1 MAAVRFGTDGIRGVA
16 GASLTSEIAYAL
28 GAALAAHYQ
37 AGNILI
43 GRDTRPS
50 GPGLS
55 AALAAGIRSGGATPI
70 NLGVIPTPGLAA
82 VVAAD
87 AEVACGVLVTASHN
101 PAEYNGLKVIGRDG
115 RKVPDALERELERM
129 IDERLAAA
137 SEAGAGADSA
147 SADSATATDAHDDAR
162 GAAYAARYA
171 RHLAL
176 VAASATPNR
185 AAAGIRVV
193 LDASNGAGTPFA
205 EAALS
210 ATGAAVDGMAM
221 GEGLINDGV
230 GATSP
235 AALGRRVVELGADL
249 GIALDGDADRC
260 AVVDERGV
268 LIDGDV
274 VIGLIALDRK
284 RRALPGSERVVA
296 TILTNSGVE
305 RQLRDAGI
313 TLQRTPVG
321 DRHIAEVLT
330 LGSPGFG
337 GEKSGHLLFPEH
349 APTGDGL
356 ISAIELFALL
366 VRSGGPLSALAAT
379 LPLDPQVQRE
389 ISVREG
395 EAEWLLSD
403 PRMSSAIRDAERQL
417 AAGGGRL
424 VVRASGT
431 EPLLRVMGEGPD
443 ETLVT
448 SVVDAILAAGSA
460 LLAERR

>member
-16 GASLTSEIAYAL
+16 GVSLTSEVAYAL
-28 GAALAAHYQ
+28 GAALAAHYP

-87 AEVACGVLVTASHN
+87 AEVACGVVVTASHN

-137 SEAGAGADSA
+137 SADSA
-147 SADSATATDAHDDAR
+147 SADSASATDARDDAR

-171 RHLAL
+171 AQLAL
-176 VAASATPNR
+176 VAAAATPNR
-185 AAAGIRVV
+185 AAAGIRAV

-210 ATGAAVDGMAM
+210 ATGATVDGMAM

-330 LGSPGFG
+330 PGRPGFG

-356 ISAIELFALL
+356 ISAIELIALL

-395 EAEWLLSD
+395 EAEWLLSN

-417 AAGGGRL
+417 TAGGGRL

-448 SVVDAILAAGSA
+448 SVVDAILASGSA

>member
-28 GAALAAHYQ
+28 GAALAAHYP

-87 AEVACGVLVTASHN
+87 AEVACGVVVTASHN

-137 SEAGAGADSA
+137 SADGASADSA
-147 SADSATATDAHDDAR
+147 SAKDARDDAR
-162 GAAYAARYA
+162 GAAYAARYTA
-171 RHLAL
+171 QLAL
-176 VAASATPNR
+176 VAAVATPNR

-210 ATGAAVDGMAM
+210 ATGATVDGMAM

-305 RQLRDAGI
+305 RQLREAGI

-356 ISAIELFALL
+356 ISAIELIALL

>member
-16 GASLTSEIAYAL
+16 GVSLTSEVAYAV
-28 GAALAAHYQ
+28 GAALAAQYP

-87 AEVACGVLVTASHN
+87 AEVACGVVVTASHN

-129 IDERLAAA
+129 IDERRAAA
-137 SEAGAGADSA
+137 SADGARADAA
-147 SADSATATDAHDDAR
+147 SATDARDDAR

-171 RHLAL
+171 AQLAL
-176 VAASATPNR
+176 VAATATPNR

-210 ATGAAVDGMAM
+210 ATGATVDGMAM

-330 LGSPGFG
+330 PGRPGFG

-356 ISAIELFALL
+356 ISAIELIALL

-395 EAEWLLSD
+395 EAEWLLSN
-403 PRMSSAIRDAERQL
+403 PRMSSAIRVAERQL

-448 SVVDAILAAGSA
+448 SVVDAILTAGSA

>member
-16 GASLTSEIAYAL
+16 GVSLTSEVAYAL
-28 GAALAAHYQ
+28 GAALAAHYP

-55 AALAAGIRSGGATPI
+55 AALAAGILSGGATPI

-87 AEVACGVLVTASHN
+87 PEVACGVVVTASHN

-137 SEAGAGADSA
+137 SSDAA
-147 SADSATATDAHDDAR
+147 SADTAHATDARDDAR

-171 RHLAL
+171 AQLAL
-176 VAASATPNR
+176 VAAAATPNR
-185 AAAGIRVV
+185 AAAGLRAV

-205 EAALS
+205 QAALS
-210 ATGAAVDGMAM
+210 ATGATVDGMAM
-221 GEGLINDGV
+221 GEGLINDRV
-230 GATSP
+230 GAAAP

-260 AVVDERGV
+260 AVVDEHGV

-305 RQLRDAGI
+305 RQLREAGI

-321 DRHIAEVLT
+321 DRHIAEALT
-330 LGSPGFG
+330 KGRPGFG
-337 GEKSGHLLFPEH
+337 GEKSGHLLFAEH

-356 ISAIELFALL
+356 ISAIELIALL

-389 ISVREG
+389 ISVRDG
-395 EAEWLLSD
+395 EAEWLLSSS
-403 PRMSSAIRDAERQL
+403 RMSSAIRDAEQQL
-417 AAGGGRL
+417 AAAGGRL
-424 VVRASGT
+424 VVRPSGT

-443 ETLVT
+443 EVLVK
-448 SVVDAILAAGSA
+448 SVVDAILAVGST

>member
-16 GASLTSEIAYAL
+16 GVSLTSEVAYAL
-28 GAALAAHYQ
+28 GAALAAHYP

-50 GPGLS
+50 GPELS

-70 NLGVIPTPGLAA
+70 DLGVIPTPGLAA

-87 AEVACGVLVTASHN
+87 AEVACGVVVTASHN

-129 IDERLAAA
+129 IDERLATANADVA
-137 SEAGAGADSA
+137 S
-147 SADSATATDAHDDAR
+147 ATDARDDAR
-162 GAAYAARYA
+162 GSAYAARYA
-171 RHLAL
+171 AQLAL
-176 VAASATPNR
+176 VAAAATPNR
-185 AAAGIRVV
+185 AASGIRVV

-210 ATGAAVDGMAM
+210 ATGATVDGMAM

-330 LGSPGFG
+330 LGRPGFG

-356 ISAIELFALL
+356 ISAIELIALL

-448 SVVDAILAAGSA
+448 SVVDAILTAGSA

>member
-16 GASLTSEIAYAL
+16 GVSLTSEVAYAL
-28 GAALAAHYQ
+28 GAALAAHYP

-87 AEVACGVLVTASHN
+87 AEVACGVVVTASHN

-137 SEAGAGADSA
+137 SADVA
-147 SADSATATDAHDDAR
+147 SADVASATDARDDAR
-162 GAAYAARYA
+162 GAAYASRYA
-171 RHLAL
+171 AQLAL
-176 VAASATPNR
+176 VAAAATPNR
-185 AAAGIRVV
+185 AAAGIRAV

-210 ATGAAVDGMAM
+210 ATGATVDGMAM

-235 AALGRRVVELGADL
+235 AALGRRVVGLGADL

-330 LGSPGFG
+330 PGRPGFG

-356 ISAIELFALL
+356 ISAIELIALL

-448 SVVDAILAAGSA
+448 SVVDAILTAGSA

>member
-16 GASLTSEIAYAL
+16 GVSLTSEVAYAL
-28 GAALAAHYQ
+28 GAALAAHYP

-50 GPGLS
+50 GPELS

-87 AEVACGVLVTASHN
+87 ADVACGVVVTASHN

-137 SEAGAGADSA
+137 SADVA
-147 SADSATATDAHDDAR
+147 SADAASATDARDDAR

-171 RHLAL
+171 AQLAL
-176 VAASATPNR
+176 VAAAATPNL
-185 AAAGIRVV
+185 AAAGIRVL
-193 LDASNGAGTPFA
+193 LDGSNGAGTPFA

-210 ATGAAVDGMAM
+210 ATGATVDGMAM

-330 LGSPGFG
+330 PGRPGFG

-356 ISAIELFALL
+356 ISAIELIALL
-366 VRSGGPLSALAAT
+366 VRSGGPLSALVAT

-403 PRMSSAIRDAERQL
+403 PRMSSAIRDAEGQL
-417 AAGGGRL
+417 TAGGGRL

-448 SVVDAILAAGSA
+448 SVVDAILTAGSA

>member
-16 GASLTSEIAYAL
+16 GVSLTSEVAYAL
-28 GAALAAHYQ
+28 GAALAAHYP

-50 GPGLS
+50 GPELS

-87 AEVACGVLVTASHN
+87 AEVACGVVVTASHN

-129 IDERLAAA
+129 INERLAAA
-137 SEAGAGADSA
+137 SADGA
-147 SADSATATDAHDDAR
+147 SADAASATDARDDAR
-162 GAAYAARYA
+162 GAAYASRYA
-171 RHLAL
+171 AQLAL
-176 VAASATPNR
+176 VAAAATPNR

-210 ATGAAVDGMAM
+210 ATGATVDGMAM

-235 AALGRRVVELGADL
+235 AALGRRVVERGADL

-330 LGSPGFG
+330 LGRPGFG

-356 ISAIELFALL
+356 ISAIELIALL
-366 VRSGGPLSALAAT
+366 VRSGGPLSALVAT

-448 SVVDAILAAGSA
+448 SVVDAILTAGSA

>member
-16 GASLTSEIAYAL
+16 GVSLTSEIAYAL
-28 GAALAAHYQ
+28 GAALAVHYP
-37 AGNILI
+37 AGTILI

-87 AEVACGVLVTASHN
+87 AEVACGVVVTASHN

-129 IDERLAAA
+129 IDERLVAAN
-137 SEAGAGADSA
+137 ADA
-147 SADSATATDAHDDAR
+147 AHLADARDDAR

-171 RHLAL
+171 AQLVQ
-176 VAASATPNR
+176 VAAAATPNR

-210 ATGAAVDGMAM
+210 ATGATVDGMAM

-330 LGSPGFG
+330 LGRPGFG

-356 ISAIELFALL
+356 ISAIELIALL

-389 ISVREG
+389 ISVRDG
-395 EAEWLLSD
+395 EAEWLLSN
-403 PRMSSAIRDAERQL
+403 PRMSSAIRDAEQQL

-424 VVRASGT
+424 VVRPSGT

-460 LLAERR
+460 LLAERG

>member
-16 GASLTSEIAYAL
+16 GVSLTSEVAYAL
-28 GAALAAHYQ
+28 GAALAAHYP

-87 AEVACGVLVTASHN
+87 AEVACGVVVTASHN

-129 IDERLAAA
+129 IDERLAAV
-137 SEAGAGADSA
+137 SADSA
-147 SADSATATDAHDDAR
+147 SADSASATDARDDAR
-162 GAAYAARYA
+162 GAAYAARYTA
-171 RHLAL
+171 QLAL
-176 VAASATPNR
+176 VAAVATPNR

-210 ATGAAVDGMAM
+210 ATGATVDGMAM

-330 LGSPGFG
+330 PGRPGFG

-356 ISAIELFALL
+356 ISAIELIALL

-395 EAEWLLSD
+395 EAEWLLSN

-448 SVVDAILAAGSA
+448 SVVDAILTAGSA

>member
-16 GASLTSEIAYAL
+16 GASLTSETAYAL
-28 GAALAAHYQ
+28 GAALAAHYP
-37 AGNILI
+37 AGTILI

-50 GPGLS
+50 GPELS

-87 AEVACGVLVTASHN
+87 AVVACGVVVTASHN

-137 SEAGAGADSA
+137 NVGVA
-147 SADSATATDAHDDAR
+147 SVDAASATDASDDAR
-162 GAAYAARYA
+162 GAAFAARYVA
-171 RHLAL
+171 QLAL
-176 VAASATPNR
+176 VAAVATPNR

-210 ATGAAVDGMAM
+210 ATGATVDGMAM

-235 AALGRRVVELGADL
+235 AALGRRVVGLGADL

-305 RQLRDAGI
+305 RRLRDGGI

-321 DRHIAEVLT
+321 DRHIAEVLAP
-330 LGSPGFG
+330 GRPGFG

-356 ISAIELFALL
+356 ISAIELIALL

-389 ISVREG
+389 ISVQEG
-395 EAEWLLSD
+395 EAEWLLSN
-403 PRMSSAIRDAERQL
+403 PRMSSVIRDAEQQL

-448 SVVDAILAAGSA
+448 SVVDAILTAGSA

>member
-16 GASLTSEIAYAL
+16 GVSLTSEVAYAL
-28 GAALAAHYQ
+28 GAALAAHYP

-87 AEVACGVLVTASHN
+87 AEVACGVVVTASHN

-137 SEAGAGADSA
+137 SADSA
-147 SADSATATDAHDDAR
+147 SADSASATDARDDAR
-162 GAAYAARYA
+162 GAAYAARYTA
-171 RHLAL
+171 QLAL
-176 VAASATPNR
+176 VAAVATPNR

-210 ATGAAVDGMAM
+210 ATGATVDGMAM

-330 LGSPGFG
+330 PGRPGFG

-356 ISAIELFALL
+356 ISAIELIALL

-395 EAEWLLSD
+395 EAEWLLSN

-417 AAGGGRL
+417 TAGGGRL

-443 ETLVT
+443 EARVT
-448 SVVDAILAAGSA
+448 SVVDAILTAGSA

>member
-16 GASLTSEIAYAL
+16 GVSLTSEVAYAL
-28 GAALAAHYQ
+28 GAALAAHYP

-50 GPGLS
+50 GPELS

-87 AEVACGVLVTASHN
+87 AEVACGVVVTASHN

-137 SEAGAGADSA
+137 SADVA
-147 SADSATATDAHDDAR
+147 SADAASATDARDDAR
-162 GAAYAARYA
+162 GAAYASRYA
-171 RHLAL
+171 AQLAL
-176 VAASATPNR
+176 VAAAATPNR
-185 AAAGIRVV
+185 AAAGIRAV

-210 ATGAAVDGMAM
+210 ATGATVDGMAM

-235 AALGRRVVELGADL
+235 AALGRRVVERGSDL

-330 LGSPGFG
+330 PGRPGFG

-356 ISAIELFALL
+356 ISAIELIALL

-395 EAEWLLSD
+395 EAEWLLSN

-417 AAGGGRL
+417 TAGGGRL

-448 SVVDAILAAGSA
+448 SVVDAILTAGSA

>member
-28 GAALAAHYQ
+28 GASLAAHYP

-87 AEVACGVLVTASHN
+87 AEVACGVVVTASHN
-101 PAEYNGLKVIGRDG
+101 PAEYNGLKVIGRNG

-137 SEAGAGADSA
+137 SGDAASADSA
-147 SADSATATDAHDDAR
+147 SATDARDDAR

-171 RHLAL
+171 AQLAL
-176 VAASATPNR
+176 VAAAATPNLS
-185 AAAGIRVV
+185 AAGIRVV

-210 ATGAAVDGMAM
+210 ATGATVDGMAM

-313 TLQRTPVG
+313 ALQRTPVG

-330 LGSPGFG
+330 PGSPGFG

-356 ISAIELFALL
+356 ISAIELIALL

-395 EAEWLLSD
+395 EAEWLLSN
-403 PRMSSAIRDAERQL
+403 PRMSRAIRDAERQL

-448 SVVDAILAAGSA
+448 SVVDAILTAGSA

>member
-16 GASLTSEIAYAL
+16 GVSLTSEVAYAL
-28 GAALAAHYQ
+28 GAALAAHYP

-87 AEVACGVLVTASHN
+87 AEVACGVVVTASHN

-137 SEAGAGADSA
+137 SADVA
-147 SADSATATDAHDDAR
+147 SADAASATDARDDAR

-171 RHLAL
+171 AQLAL
-176 VAASATPNR
+176 VAAAATPNL
-185 AAAGIRVV
+185 AAAGIRVL
-193 LDASNGAGTPFA
+193 LDGSNGAGTPFA

-210 ATGAAVDGMAM
+210 ATGATVDGMAM

-330 LGSPGFG
+330 PGRPGFG

-356 ISAIELFALL
+356 ISAIELIALL

-403 PRMSSAIRDAERQL
+403 PRMSRAIRDAERQL

-448 SVVDAILAAGSA
+448 SVVDAILTAGSA

>member
-16 GASLTSEIAYAL
+16 GVSLTSEVAYAL
-28 GAALAAHYQ
+28 GAALAAHYP

-50 GPGLS
+50 GPELS

-87 AEVACGVLVTASHN
+87 ADVACGVVVTASHN

-137 SEAGAGADSA
+137 SADVA
-147 SADSATATDAHDDAR
+147 SADAASATDARDDAR

-171 RHLAL
+171 AQLAL
-176 VAASATPNR
+176 VAAAATPNL
-185 AAAGIRVV
+185 AAAGIRVL
-193 LDASNGAGTPFA
+193 LDGSNGAGTPFA

-210 ATGAAVDGMAM
+210 ATGATVDGMAM

-330 LGSPGFG
+330 PGRPGFG

-356 ISAIELFALL
+356 ISAIELIALL
-366 VRSGGPLSALAAT
+366 VRSGGPLSALVAT

-448 SVVDAILAAGSA
+448 SVVDAILTAGSA

>member
-16 GASLTSEIAYAL
+16 GVSLTSEVAYAL
-28 GAALAAHYQ
+28 GAALAAHYP

-50 GPGLS
+50 GPELS

-87 AEVACGVLVTASHN
+87 AEVACGVVVTASHN

-137 SEAGAGADSA
+137 SADSA
-147 SADSATATDAHDDAR
+147 SADSASATDARDDAR

-171 RHLAL
+171 AQLAL
-176 VAASATPNR
+176 VAAAATPNR
-185 AAAGIRVV
+185 AAAGIRAV

-210 ATGAAVDGMAM
+210 ATGATVDGMAM

-330 LGSPGFG
+330 PGRPGFG

-356 ISAIELFALL
+356 ISAIELIALL

-395 EAEWLLSD
+395 EAEWLLSN

-417 AAGGGRL
+417 TAGGGRL

>member
-16 GASLTSEIAYAL
+16 GVSLTSEVAYAL
-28 GAALAAHYQ
+28 GAALAAHYP

-87 AEVACGVLVTASHN
+87 AEVACGVVVTASHN

-137 SEAGAGADSA
+137 SADVA
-147 SADSATATDAHDDAR
+147 SADVASATDARDDAR
-162 GAAYAARYA
+162 GAAYASRYA
-171 RHLAL
+171 AQLAL
-176 VAASATPNR
+176 VAAAATPNR
-185 AAAGIRVV
+185 AAAGIRAV

-210 ATGAAVDGMAM
+210 ATGATVDGMAM

-330 LGSPGFG
+330 PGRPGFG

-356 ISAIELFALL
+356 ISAIELIALV
-366 VRSGGPLSALAAT
+366 VRSGGPLSSLAAT

-448 SVVDAILAAGSA
+448 SVVDAILTAGSA

>member
-16 GASLTSEIAYAL
+16 GVSLTSEVAYAL
-28 GAALAAHYQ
+28 GAALAAHYP

-87 AEVACGVLVTASHN
+87 AEVACGVVVTASHN

-137 SEAGAGADSA
+137 SADSA
-147 SADSATATDAHDDAR
+147 SADSASATDARDDAR
-162 GAAYAARYA
+162 GAAYAARYTA
-171 RHLAL
+171 QLAL
-176 VAASATPNR
+176 VAAVATPNR

-210 ATGAAVDGMAM
+210 ATGATVDGMAM
-221 GEGLINDGV
+221 GAGLINDGV

-305 RQLRDAGI
+305 RQLRAAGI

-330 LGSPGFG
+330 PGRPGFG

-356 ISAIELFALL
+356 ISAIELIALL

-395 EAEWLLSD
+395 EAEWLLSN

-417 AAGGGRL
+417 TAGGGRL

-448 SVVDAILAAGSA
+448 SVVDAILTAGSA

>member
-16 GASLTSEIAYAL
+16 GVSLTSEVAYAL
-28 GAALAAHYQ
+28 GAALAAHYP

-50 GPGLS
+50 GPELS

-87 AEVACGVLVTASHN
+87 ADVACGVVVTASHN

-129 IDERLAAA
+129 IDERFAAA
-137 SEAGAGADSA
+137 SADVA
-147 SADSATATDAHDDAR
+147 SADAASATDARDDAR

-171 RHLAL
+171 AQLAL
-176 VAASATPNR
+176 VAAAATPNL
-185 AAAGIRVV
+185 AAAGIRVL
-193 LDASNGAGTPFA
+193 LDGSNGAGTPFA

-210 ATGAAVDGMAM
+210 ATGATVDGMAM

-330 LGSPGFG
+330 PGRPGFG

-356 ISAIELFALL
+356 ISAIELIALL
-366 VRSGGPLSALAAT
+366 VRSGGPLSALVAT

-448 SVVDAILAAGSA
+448 SVVDAILTAGSA

>member
-28 GAALAAHYQ
+28 GAALAAHYP

-87 AEVACGVLVTASHN
+87 AEVSCGVVVTASHN

-137 SEAGAGADSA
+137 SADVA
-147 SADSATATDAHDDAR
+147 SADAATATDARDDAR

-171 RHLAL
+171 AQLAL
-176 VAASATPNR
+176 VAAAATPNR

-210 ATGAAVDGMAM
+210 ATGATVDGMAL

-330 LGSPGFG
+330 LGRPGFG

-356 ISAIELFALL
+356 ISAIELIALL
-366 VRSGGPLSALAAT
+366 VRSGGPLSALAAM

-417 AAGGGRL
+417 AAVGGRL

>member
-16 GASLTSEIAYAL
+16 GVSLTSEVAYAL
-28 GAALAAHYQ
+28 GAALAAHYP

-87 AEVACGVLVTASHN
+87 AEVACGVVVTASHN

-137 SEAGAGADSA
+137 SADSA
-147 SADSATATDAHDDAR
+147 SADSASATDARDDAR
-162 GAAYAARYA
+162 GAAYAARYTA
-171 RHLAL
+171 QLAL
-176 VAASATPNR
+176 VAAVATPNR

-210 ATGAAVDGMAM
+210 ATGATVDGMAM

-330 LGSPGFG
+330 PGRPGFG

-356 ISAIELFALL
+356 ISAIELIALL

-395 EAEWLLSD
+395 EAEWLLSN

-417 AAGGGRL
+417 TAGGGRL

-448 SVVDAILAAGSA
+448 SVVDAILTAGSA

>member
-1 MAAVRFGTDGIRGVA
+1 MAAVRFGTDGIRGIA

-28 GAALAAHYQ
+28 GAALAAHYP

-87 AEVACGVLVTASHN
+87 AEVACGVVVTASHN

-137 SEAGAGADSA
+137 SADSA
-147 SADSATATDAHDDAR
+147 SADSATATDARDDAR

-171 RHLAL
+171 AQLVQ
-176 VAASATPNR
+176 VAAVATPNR
-185 AAAGIRVV
+185 AAAGIRVL
-193 LDASNGAGTPFA
+193 LDGSNGAGTPFA

-210 ATGAAVDGMAM
+210 ATGATVDGMAM

-356 ISAIELFALL
+356 ISAIELIALL

-443 ETLVT
+443 ETLVA
-448 SVVDAILAAGSA
+448 SVVDAILTAGSA

>member
-16 GASLTSEIAYAL
+16 GVSLTSEVAYAL
-28 GAALAAHYQ
+28 GAALAAHYP

-87 AEVACGVLVTASHN
+87 AEVACGVVVTASHN

-137 SEAGAGADSA
+137 SADVA
-147 SADSATATDAHDDAR
+147 SADAASATDARDDAR

-171 RHLAL
+171 AQLAL
-176 VAASATPNR
+176 VAAAATPNR

-210 ATGAAVDGMAM
+210 ATGATVDGMAM

-330 LGSPGFG
+330 PGRPGFG

-356 ISAIELFALL
+356 ISAIELIALL

-417 AAGGGRL
+417 TAGGGRL

-448 SVVDAILAAGSA
+448 SVVDAILTAGSA

>member
-16 GASLTSEIAYAL
+16 GVSLTSEVAYAL
-28 GAALAAHYQ
+28 GAALAAHYP

-50 GPGLS
+50 GPELS

-87 AEVACGVLVTASHN
+87 AEVACGVVVTASHN

-137 SEAGAGADSA
+137 SADVA
-147 SADSATATDAHDDAR
+147 SADAASATDARDDAR
-162 GAAYAARYA
+162 GAAYASRYA
-171 RHLAL
+171 AQLAL
-176 VAASATPNR
+176 VAAAATPNR
-185 AAAGIRVV
+185 AAAGIRAV

-210 ATGAAVDGMAM
+210 ATGATVDGMAM

-330 LGSPGFG
+330 PGRPGFG

-356 ISAIELFALL
+356 ISAIELIALL

>member
-1 MAAVRFGTDGIRGVA
+1 MAAVRFGTDGIRGIA
-16 GASLTSEIAYAL
+16 GASLTSDIAYAL
-28 GAALAAHYQ
+28 GAALAAHYP

-87 AEVACGVLVTASHN
+87 AEVACGVVVTASHN

-137 SEAGAGADSA
+137 SADGASADSA
-147 SADSATATDAHDDAR
+147 SATDARDDAR

-171 RHLAL
+171 AQLVQ
-176 VAASATPNR
+176 VAAVATPNR
-185 AAAGIRVV
+185 AAAGIRVL
-193 LDASNGAGTPFA
+193 LDGSNGAGTPFA

-210 ATGAAVDGMAM
+210 ATGATVDGMAM

-356 ISAIELFALL
+356 ISAIELIALL

-460 LLAERR
+460 LLAEHR

>member
-16 GASLTSEIAYAL
+16 GVSLTSEIAYAL
-28 GAALAAHYQ
+28 GAALAAHYP

-55 AALAAGIRSGGATPI
+55 SALAAGIRSGGATPI

-87 AEVACGVLVTASHN
+87 AEVACGVVVTASHN

-129 IDERLAAA
+129 IDERRAAA
-137 SEAGAGADSA
+137 SADGARADAA
-147 SADSATATDAHDDAR
+147 SATDARDDAR

-171 RHLAL
+171 AQLVQ
-176 VAASATPNR
+176 VAATATPNR

-210 ATGAAVDGMAM
+210 ATGATVDGMAM

-330 LGSPGFG
+330 PGRPGFG

-356 ISAIELFALL
+356 ISAIELIALL

-395 EAEWLLSD
+395 EAEWLLSN

-448 SVVDAILAAGSA
+448 SVVDAILTAGSA

>member
-28 GAALAAHYQ
+28 GAALAAHYP

-87 AEVACGVLVTASHN
+87 AEVACGVVVTASHN

-137 SEAGAGADSA
+137 SADVA
-147 SADSATATDAHDDAR
+147 SADAATATDARDDAR

-171 RHLAL
+171 AQLAL
-176 VAASATPNR
+176 VAAAATPNR

-210 ATGAAVDGMAM
+210 ATGATVDGMAL

-330 LGSPGFG
+330 LGRPGFG

-356 ISAIELFALL
+356 ISAIELIALL
-366 VRSGGPLSALAAT
+366 VRSGGPLSALAAM

>member
-16 GASLTSEIAYAL
+16 GVSLTSEVAYAL
-28 GAALAAHYQ
+28 GAALAAHYP

-87 AEVACGVLVTASHN
+87 AEVACGVVVTASHN

-137 SEAGAGADSA
+137 SADAASADSA
-147 SADSATATDAHDDAR
+147 SATDARDDAR
-162 GAAYAARYA
+162 GAAYAARYTA
-171 RHLAL
+171 QLAL
-176 VAASATPNR
+176 VAAVATPNR

-210 ATGAAVDGMAM
+210 ATGATVDGMAM

-330 LGSPGFG
+330 PGRPGFG

-356 ISAIELFALL
+356 ISAIELIALL

-395 EAEWLLSD
+395 EAEWLLSN

-417 AAGGGRL
+417 TAGGGRL

-448 SVVDAILAAGSA
+448 SVVDAILTAGSA

>member
-28 GAALAAHYQ
+28 GAALAARYP

-87 AEVACGVLVTASHN
+87 AEVACGVVVTASHN

-137 SEAGAGADSA
+137 SADGASAHSA
-147 SADSATATDAHDDAR
+147 SATDARDDAR

-171 RHLAL
+171 AQLVQ
-176 VAASATPNR
+176 VAAAATPNR
-185 AAAGIRVV
+185 AAAGIRAV

-210 ATGAAVDGMAM
+210 ATGATVEGMAM
-221 GEGLINDGV
+221 GDGLINDGV

-356 ISAIELFALL
+356 ISAIELIALL

-389 ISVREG
+389 ISVHEG

-403 PRMSSAIRDAERQL
+403 PRMSSAIGDAERQL
-417 AAGGGRL
+417 AAVGGRL

>member
-16 GASLTSEIAYAL
+16 GVSLTSEVAYAL
-28 GAALAAHYQ
+28 GAALAAHYP

-87 AEVACGVLVTASHN
+87 AEVACGVVVTASHN

-137 SEAGAGADSA
+137 SADSA
-147 SADSATATDAHDDAR
+147 SADSASATDARDDAR
-162 GAAYAARYA
+162 GAAYAARYTA
-171 RHLAL
+171 QLAL
-176 VAASATPNR
+176 VAAMATPNR

-210 ATGAAVDGMAM
+210 ATGATVDGMAM

-330 LGSPGFG
+330 PGRPGFG

-356 ISAIELFALL
+356 ISAIELIALL

-417 AAGGGRL
+417 TAGGGRL

-448 SVVDAILAAGSA
+448 SVVDAILTAGSA

>member
-28 GAALAAHYQ
+28 GAALAAHYP

-50 GPGLS
+50 GPELS

-87 AEVACGVLVTASHN
+87 AEVACGVVVTASHN

-137 SEAGAGADSA
+137 SADVA
-147 SADSATATDAHDDAR
+147 SADAASATDARDDAR

-171 RHLAL
+171 AQLAL
-176 VAASATPNR
+176 VAAAATPNR
-185 AAAGIRVV
+185 AAAGIRAV

-210 ATGAAVDGMAM
+210 ATGATVDGMAM

-330 LGSPGFG
+330 PGRPGFG

-356 ISAIELFALL
+356 ISAIELIALL

-417 AAGGGRL
+417 TAGGGRL

>member
-1 MAAVRFGTDGIRGVA
+1 MAAVRFGTDGIRGIA
-16 GASLTSEIAYAL
+16 GASLTSDIAYAL
-28 GAALAAHYQ
+28 GAALAAHYP

-87 AEVACGVLVTASHN
+87 AEVACGVVVTASHN

-137 SEAGAGADSA
+137 SADSA
-147 SADSATATDAHDDAR
+147 SAESASATDARDDAR

-171 RHLAL
+171 AQLVQ
-176 VAASATPNR
+176 VAAVATPNR
-185 AAAGIRVV
+185 AAAGIRVL
-193 LDASNGAGTPFA
+193 LDGSNGAGTPFA

-210 ATGAAVDGMAM
+210 ATGATVDGMAM

-356 ISAIELFALL
+356 ISAIELIALL

-460 LLAERR
+460 LLAEHR

>member
-16 GASLTSEIAYAL
+16 GVSLTSEVAYAL
-28 GAALAAHYQ
+28 GAALAAHYP

-87 AEVACGVLVTASHN
+87 AEVACGVVVTASHN

-129 IDERLAAA
+129 IDERLAAV
-137 SEAGAGADSA
+137 SADSA
-147 SADSATATDAHDDAR
+147 SADSASATDARDDAR
-162 GAAYAARYA
+162 GAAYAARYTA
-171 RHLAL
+171 QLAL
-176 VAASATPNR
+176 VAAVATPNR

-210 ATGAAVDGMAM
+210 ATGATVDGMAM

-305 RQLRDAGI
+305 RQLRAAGI

-330 LGSPGFG
+330 PGRPGFG

-356 ISAIELFALL
+356 ISAIELIALL

-417 AAGGGRL
+417 TAGGGRL